1 MKSRN
6 AKLQLNISSPKVK
19 LYSDDPR
26 LTKGAINAEKWTVKD
41 IIYVIGFV
49 DKNNTLKELALID
62 SSLYCAENN
71 LYEDVFNK
79 IRDGVDIIE
88 NIDFSPIRELGEC
101 GW

>member
-1 MKSRN
+1 MKRIGSSN
-6 AKLQLNISSPKVK
+6 AKN
-19 LYSDDPR
+19 
-26 LTKGAINAEKWTVKD
+26 
-41 IIYVIGFV
+41 
-49 DKNNTLKELALID
+49 KNNTLKELALID